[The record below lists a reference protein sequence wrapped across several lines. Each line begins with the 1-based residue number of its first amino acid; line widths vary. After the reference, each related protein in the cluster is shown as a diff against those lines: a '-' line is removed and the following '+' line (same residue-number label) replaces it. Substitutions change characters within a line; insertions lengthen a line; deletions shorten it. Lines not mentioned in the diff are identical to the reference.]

1 MPRRLPAL
9 AIILG
14 VAGIIPFLICG
25 IGATAANDVRSTLA
39 AFALVGYGAVIL
51 GFLGGVHWGFTLSV
65 EHDPAERLR
74 LGFGVLPAI
83 IGWLALGISL
93 VTVHPVLGVAILIAA
108 YIGTIV
114 AEWRAHTKG
123 LVPDGYIGLR
133 VGISA
138 VVILLL
144 TTVLGVRLIG
154 AHLIF

>member
-1 MPRRLPAL
+1 L
-9 AIILG
+9 AVILG
-14 VAGIIPFLICG
+14 IAGLIPFLICG
-25 IGATAANDVRSTLA
+25 VGATAANDVRSTLS

-51 GFLGGVHWGFTLSV
+51 GFLGGVHWGFTLSAP
-65 EHDPAERLR
+65 HDPAERFR
-74 LGFGVLPAI
+74 LALGVLPAI
-83 IGWLALGISL
+83 VGWLALSISIA
-93 VTVHPVLGVAILIAA
+93 TVHPVVGIAVLIAA
-108 YIGTIV
+108 FIGTV
-114 AEWRAHTKG
+114 VVEWRAHAKG

>member
-14 VAGIIPFLICG
+14 VAGLIPFIICG
-25 IGATAANDVRSTLA
+25 IGATAANDIRSTLS
-39 AFALVGYGAVIL
+39 AFCLVGYGAVIL

-65 EHDPAERLR
+65 SHDPAERFR

-83 IGWLALGISL
+83 IGWLALAATL
-93 VTVHPVLGVAILIAA
+93 ATAHPVLGIAVEIAA
-108 YIGTIV
+108 FIATIMV
-114 AEWRAHTKG
+114 EWRAHANG

-133 VGISA
+133 VAISA
-138 VVILLL
+138 LVILLL

>member
-9 AIILG
+9 AVILG
-14 VAGIIPFLICG
+14 IAGLIPFIICG
-25 IGATAANDVRSTLA
+25 LGATAANDVRSSLS
-39 AFALVGYGAVIL
+39 AFALIGYGAVIL

-65 EHDPAERLR
+65 QHDPAERFR
-74 LGFGVLPAI
+74 LSLGVLPAI
-83 IGWLALGISL
+83 VGWLALALTFATSQA
-93 VTVHPVLGVAILIAA
+93 VLGLAILIAA
-108 YIGTIV
+108 YVGTV
-114 AEWRAHTKG
+114 VVEWRAHARG

-144 TTVLGVRLIG
+144 TTVLGVRLVG